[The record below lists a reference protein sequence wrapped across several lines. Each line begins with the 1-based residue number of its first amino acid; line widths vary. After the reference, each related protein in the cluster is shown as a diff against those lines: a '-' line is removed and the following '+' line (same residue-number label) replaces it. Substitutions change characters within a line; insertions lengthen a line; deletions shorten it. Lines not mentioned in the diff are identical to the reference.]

1 MSRPEHTP
9 PADPDPAILEIL
21 WQQDATACVFAR
33 SDGGVSAHGL
43 HVGMP
48 STVEL
53 PVAGGE
59 VAVRRIDPRELVRLA
74 ESPPRS
80 LEVGDTAR
88 ALFALVE
95 LARRSVAEGLVHPH
109 LDHGDGWWYA
119 FWGAT
124 LDESVKE
131 ALSRIAAALPA
142 VATSAFGGDAEATV
156 DDLYPILV
164 DQIAR
169 DRLRASGVRLASPAR
184 QRPGALELFLAGLA
198 ADEPVLP
205 RHSGYSPLER
215 HLSRWVDDGLGRLS
229 AAPWRLGLRLTE
241 RLSERDSPSDTSFRD
256 TSKGLSLG
264 PVLSGHDPGIV
275 PPDGVPAGGPPALV
289 LELWLHAEDDPTL
302 ALPAAL
308 IWNGE
313 DGVFT
318 FLRASDPRRDL
329 IRRLA
334 EIEPLLAAAGIE
346 LDAAEPDELELD
358 PDVAAAFLRETMPR
372 LEERGVPVLLPAAW
386 LRAPSRLRVDLTA
399 TSRPAGRASGL
410 LSPAALARFDW
421 RLAVGDVAL
430 TDEELAELA
439 AAKERFVRIAGRW
452 HALRQTDVE
461 RALLFLERRR
471 NEAGI
476 VDLVR
481 AVSGLETDEAGLELG
496 RVTLDTP
503 LAELLG
509 LAEPLG
515 GVDLV
520 GGERRFRSLPTPAG
534 MRFDLFPF
542 QERGH
547 GWLRLLGDLGVGG
560 ILADDMGLGKTVQ
573 AIAMLV
579 SEREEAA
586 PDELGPTLVVCPMS
600 VVRQWGAEIDRF
612 APSLRVHLHH
622 GVGRLAG
629 SALAAKAPAC
639 DVVVTSYDIAT
650 RDADAL
656 ALVAWDRLLL
666 DEAQDV
672 KNPATKRARTLRRL
686 PARRKL
692 AMTGTPIENRLGELW
707 AIMDI
712 VNPGLLGSR
721 EWFERT
727 FARPIELAG
736 DAAALE
742 RLRSIVEPFALR
754 REKDAPEVELELP
767 PITIAKDYCRLT
779 VEQASLYQATVDR
792 WLPRIEEHAES
803 FGRRGAV
810 LAMLS
815 QLKQVCNHP
824 EALLATGR
832 PLDGRSGKLE
842 RLLELL
848 EQVPAGDKALVF
860 TQYPGFD
867 RLVPHLEERLG
878 RDVGFFHGRL
888 NARQREAL
896 LTAFAAGDG
905 PSVLVV
911 SIKAG
916 GRGLNLPAANHV
928 FHFDRW
934 WNPAVEQ
941 QATDR
946 VHRFGQRK
954 HVFVHSLICTG
965 TLEERI
971 DQLLDSKRELA
982 EKVIAGRSDDWLGN
996 LDLGAIRAAVALAP
1010 DSLEDAA

>member
-1 MSRPEHTP
+1 VAYAYLERLMSE
-9 PADPDPAILEIL
+9 PAQILPAEQTAIPSLEIL
-21 WQQDATACVFAR
+21 WQEDA
-33 SDGGVSAHGL
+33 SALLLVRGPAGELSAAGL
-43 HVGMP
+43 HAGRPVL
-48 STVEL
+48 VEL
-53 PVAGGE
+53 PFAGGE
-59 VAVRRIDPRELVRLA
+59 VEARRLDARELVRL
-74 ESPPRS
+74 EETRS
-80 LEVGDTAR
+80 GAFGLGDSAR
-88 ALFALVE
+88 GIFTIVQ

-124 LDESVKE
+124 LDESVQE
-131 ALSRIAAALPA
+131 TLSAIAFALPEVSA
-142 VATSAFGGDAEATV
+142 SAFGGDREATV
-156 DDLYPILV
+156 HDLYPVLV

-169 DRLRASGVRLASPAR
+169 DRLRSTGVRLADPMR
-184 QRPGALELFLAGLA
+184 RGRPGALEQFLAALTA
-198 ADEPVLP
+198 PEPVLP
-205 RHSGYSPLER
+205 RHSGYPALER
-215 HLSRWVDDGLGRLS
+215 RLSRWVDDGLGRLS
-229 AAPWRLGLRLTE
+229 AAPWQLALHLDE
-241 RLSERDSPSDTSFRD
+241 RVVDDSPTLF
-256 TSKGLSLG
+256 
-264 PVLSGHDPGIV
+264 
-275 PPDGVPAGGPPALV
+275 
-289 LELWLHAEDDPTL
+289 LELWLQAGDDPTL
-302 ALPAAL
+302 GLPAAL
-308 IWNGE
+308 VWNSDVGI
-313 DGVFT
+313 FS
-318 FLRASDPRRDL
+318 FLRASNPRRDL
-329 IRRLA
+329 IRRLV
-334 EIEPLLAAAGIE
+334 EIEPLLAEAGIE
-346 LDAAEPDELELD
+346 LDAREPAEVELD
-358 PDVAAAFLRETMPR
+358 PDAVGSFLRETMPL
-372 LEERGVPVLLPAAW
+372 LELQGVPVLLPAAW
-386 LRAPSRLRVDLTA
+386 LRTPSRLRVNLTA
-399 TSRPAGRASGL
+399 TSRPAARTSGL

-421 RLAVGDVAL
+421 RLAIGDAVL
-430 TDEELAELA
+430 TEQELAELA
-439 AAKERFVRIAGRW
+439 AAKEPFVRVAGRW
-452 HALRQTDVE
+452 HAVRPSDVE
-461 RALLFLERRR
+461 RALRFLARRR
-471 NEAGI
+471 SEAGI

-481 AVSGLETDEAGLELG
+481 AVSGLETDDAGLELG
-496 RVTLDTP
+496 AVTLDAR

-509 LAEPLG
+509 DG
-515 GVDLV
+515 D
-520 GGERRFRSLPTPAG
+520 RRFRSLPTPAP
-534 MRFDLFPF
+534 MQFDLFPF

-579 SEREEAA
+579 SEREEVAA
-586 PDELGPTLVVCPMS
+586 DTLHPQELGPTLVVCPMS
-600 VVRQWGAEIDRF
+600 VVRQWGAEIERF

-622 GVGRLAG
+622 GVGRLTGA
-629 SALAAKAPAC
+629 ALAATASAC

-656 ALVAWDRLLL
+656 GLIAWDRLLL

-692 AMTGTPIENRLGELW
+692 AMTGTPIENRLSELW

-727 FARPIELAG
+727 FARPIEQYG
-736 DAAALE
+736 DEAALT
-742 RLRSIVEPFALR
+742 RLRSIVEPFILR
-754 REKDAPEVELELP
+754 REKDSPEVELELP

-779 VEQASLYQATVDR
+779 IEQASLYQATVDR

-824 EALLATGR
+824 ELLLSTGS
-832 PLDGRSGKLE
+832 PLDGRSCKLE

-848 EQVPAGDKALVF
+848 EEVPAGDKALVF

-867 RLVPHLEERLG
+867 RLVPHLAERLG
-878 RDVGFFHGRL
+878 TSVGFFHGRL
-888 NARQREAL
+888 NARQRSDVLA
-896 LTAFAAGDG
+896 AFASGEG
-905 PSVLVV
+905 PPVLVL

-971 DQLLDSKRELA
+971 DALLDSKRELA
-982 EKVIAGRSDDWLGN
+982 EKVIAGRSEDWLGN

>member
-1 MSRPEHTP
+1 MPNPEPTSST
-9 PADPDPAILEIL
+9 LEL
-21 WQQDATACVFAR
+21 VWQQDAGALAFAR
-33 SDGGVSAHGL
+33 DAAGALSDDEVRIGL
-43 HVGMP
+43 P
-48 STVEL
+48 ARSEI
-53 PVAGGE
+53 AGAE
-59 VAVRRIDPRELVRLA
+59 VAARRIDVRELLRLA
-74 ESPPRS
+74 QSPPS
-80 LEVGDTAR
+80 ALALGDSAR
-88 ALFALVE
+88 GIFAVVE

-124 LDESVKE
+124 LDESLE
-131 ALSRIAAALPA
+131 DALTRIAAALPF
-142 VATSAFGGDAEATV
+142 VAASAFGGDRDATV
-156 DDLYPILV
+156 HDLYPVLV
-164 DQIAR
+164 DEVAR
-169 DRLRASGVRLASPAR
+169 DRLRASGVRLANPAR
-184 QRPGALELFLAGLA
+184 QRPGALELFLAGLTA
-198 ADEPVLP
+198 PEPVLP
-205 RHSGYSPLER
+205 RHSGYAALER
-215 HLSRWVDDGLGRLS
+215 RLSRWVDDGLGRLS
-229 AAPWRLGLRLTE
+229 AAPWRLALHLDE
-241 RLSERDSPSDTSFRD
+241 RLADDESSS
-256 TSKGLSLG
+256 
-264 PVLSGHDPGIV
+264 
-275 PPDGVPAGGPPALV
+275 LV
-289 LELWLHAEDDPTL
+289 LELWLQAEDDPTL
-302 ALPAAL
+302 GLPASL
-308 IWNGE
+308 VWNGE
-313 DGVFT
+313 DGIFS

-334 EIEPLLAAAGIE
+334 EIEPLLAEAGIE
-346 LDAAEPDELELD
+346 LGDEPAEVELE
-358 PDVAAAFLRETMPR
+358 PAEVGSFLRNTRPR

-386 LRAPSRLRVDLTA
+386 LRKPSRLSVNLSA
-399 TSRPAGRASGL
+399 TSGGGNRASGL

-439 AAKERFVRIAGRW
+439 AAKEPFVRVAGRW
-452 HALRQTDVE
+452 HALRESDVE
-461 RALLFLERRR
+461 RALRFLERRR
-471 NEAGI
+471 SSSGI
-476 VDLVR
+476 VELVR

-496 RVTLDTP
+496 EVTLDRP
-503 LAELLG
+503 LTELLG
-509 LAEPLG
+509 
-515 GVDLV
+515 D
-520 GGERRFRSLPTPAG
+520 GERRFRSLPTPAA
-534 MRFDLFPF
+534 MQFDLFPF

-547 GWLRLLGDLGVGG
+547 GWLRLLGDLGIGA

-579 SEREEAA
+579 SEREEAGG
-586 PDELGPTLVVCPMS
+586 ETLGPTLVVCPMS
-600 VVRQWGAEIDRF
+600 VVRQWGAEIERF

-622 GVGRLAG
+622 GVGRLTG
-629 SALAAKAPAC
+629 EALAVVAPNR

-656 ALVAWDRLLL
+656 ARIAWDRVLL

-672 KNPATKRARTLRRL
+672 KNPATKRAQALRRL

-707 AIMDI
+707 SIMDI

-721 EWFERT
+721 ESFERA
-727 FARPIELAG
+727 FARPIELGG
-736 DAAALE
+736 DERALE
-742 RLRSIVEPFALR
+742 RLRSIVEPFVLR
-754 REKDAPEVELELP
+754 REKDSSEVELELP
-767 PITIAKDYCRLT
+767 PITIEKAYCRLT
-779 VEQASLYQATVDR
+779 IEQASLYQATVDR
-792 WLPRIEEHAES
+792 WLPRIEAHGES

-810 LAMLS
+810 LAMLG

-824 EALLATGR
+824 ELLLSTGAA
-832 PLDGRSGKLE
+832 LDGRSGKLE
-842 RLLELL
+842 RLVELL
-848 EQVPAGDKALVF
+848 EAVPTGDKALVF

-867 RLVPHLEERLG
+867 RLVPHLAARLG
-878 RDVGFFHGRL
+878 TGVGFFHGRL
-888 NARQREAL
+888 NARQRTGVLADFEH
-896 LTAFAAGDG
+896 GDG
-905 PSVLVV
+905 PSVLVL

-946 VHRFGQRK
+946 VHRLGQRK

-982 EKVIAGRSDDWLGN
+982 EKVIAGRSEDWLGS

>member
-1 MSRPEHTP
+1 MSEPEP
-9 PADPDPAILEIL
+9 IVPAEIL
-21 WQQDATACVFAR
+21 APATLEVVWQEDASAFVFAR
-33 SDGGVSAHGL
+33 DPAGRLSVDGLQVGL
-43 HVGMP
+43 PAV
-48 STVEL
+48 VEL
-53 PVAGGE
+53 PFAGGE
-59 VAVRRIDPRELVRLA
+59 ITVRRIGVRELVRLEEA
-74 ESPPRS
+74 PP
-80 LEVGDTAR
+80 GGF
-88 ALFALVE
+88 ALADSAQAIFALVE

-124 LDESVKE
+124 LDESVQE
-131 ALSRIAAALPA
+131 ALSRIAVALPA
-142 VATSAFGGDAEATV
+142 VSATAFGGDREATV
-156 DDLYPILV
+156 HDLYPVLV
-164 DQIAR
+164 DQLAR
-169 DRLRASGVRLASPAR
+169 DRLRSTGVRLANAAR
-184 QRPGALELFLAGLA
+184 HRRPGALELFLEGLTA
-198 ADEPVLP
+198 PEPVLP
-205 RHSGYSPLER
+205 RHSGYAALER
-215 HLSRWVDDGLGRLS
+215 RLSRWVDDGLGRLS
-229 AAPWRLGLRLTE
+229 SAPCKLGVHLNE
-241 RLSERDSPSDTSFRD
+241 RPSDVFY
-256 TSKGLSLG
+256 KN
-264 PVLSGHDPGIV
+264 
-275 PPDGVPAGGPPALV
+275 LV
-289 LELWLHAEDDPTL
+289 LELWLQAEDDPTL
-302 ALPAAL
+302 GLPAAL
-308 IWNGE
+308 VWNDE
-313 DGVFT
+313 DGIFS

-334 EIEPLLAAAGIE
+334 EIEPLLAEVGIE
-346 LDAAEPDELELD
+346 FDAAEPSEVELG
-358 PDVAAAFLRETMPR
+358 PDAVSSFLREALPQ
-372 LEERGVPVLLPAAW
+372 LERRGVPVLLPAAW
-386 LRAPSRLRVDLTA
+386 LRAPSRLRVNLTA
-399 TSRPAGRASGL
+399 TSRPNTRASGL

-421 RLAVGDVAL
+421 RLAIGDAVL
-430 TDEELAELA
+430 TEQELVELA
-439 AAKERFVRIAGRW
+439 AAKEPFVRVSGRW
-452 HALRQTDVE
+452 HALRQSEVE
-461 RALLFLERRR
+461 RALRFLEKRRSQ
-471 NEAGI
+471 AGI

-496 RVTLDTP
+496 AVTLDAP
-503 LAELLG
+503 LADLLG
-509 LAEPLG
+509 DG
-515 GVDLV
+515 D
-520 GGERRFRSLPTPAG
+520 RRFRSLPTPAA
-534 MRFDLFPF
+534 MQFDLFPF

-579 SEREEAA
+579 SEREEVGA
-586 PDELGPTLVVCPMS
+586 DVLGPTLVVCPMS
-600 VVRQWGAEIDRF
+600 VVRQWGAEIERF

-622 GVGRLAG
+622 GVGRLTGA
-629 SALAAKAPAC
+629 ALAALAPAC

-650 RDADAL
+650 RDADTL
-656 ALVAWDRLLL
+656 ALIAWDRLLL

-727 FARPIELAG
+727 FARPIEQYGDEGALA
-736 DAAALE
+736 
-742 RLRSIVEPFALR
+742 RLRSIVEPFILR
-754 REKDAPEVELELP
+754 REKDSAEVELELP

-824 EALLATGR
+824 EALLPTGSA
-832 PLDGRSGKLE
+832 LDGRSGKLE

-867 RLVPHLEERLG
+867 RLVPHLEQRL
-878 RDVGFFHGRL
+878 DTSVGFFHGRL
-888 NARQREAL
+888 NARQREEL
-896 LTAFAAGDG
+896 LTAFATADG
-905 PSVLVV
+905 PSVLVL

-946 VHRFGQRK
+946 VYRFGQRK
-954 HVFVHSLICTG
+954 PVFVHSLICTG

-971 DQLLDSKRELA
+971 DRLLDSKRELA
-982 EKVIAGRSDDWLGN
+982 EKVIAGRSEDWLGN